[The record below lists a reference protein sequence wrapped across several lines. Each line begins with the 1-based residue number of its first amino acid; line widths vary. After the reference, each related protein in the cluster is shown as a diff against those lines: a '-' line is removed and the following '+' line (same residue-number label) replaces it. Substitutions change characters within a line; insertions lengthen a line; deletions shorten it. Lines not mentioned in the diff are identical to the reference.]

1 MLLEKEKGTCQ
12 WGSRREQ
19 GLLVVEGG
27 TQERA
32 VRESPRSNL
41 LEEEEV
47 EERGTCLPDSEKAE
61 REEEEEEE
69 EQGPRPGLNPVSSWS
84 HFLR

>member
-1 MLLEKEKGTCQ
+1 MLWGKEKGTCQ

-27 TQERA
+27 TQERV
-32 VRESPRSNL
+32 VRESPPSNL

-47 EERGTCLPDSEKAE
+47 EERGTCLPDLEKAA
-61 REEEEEEE
+61 REEEEGE
-69 EQGPRPGLNPVSSWS
+69 EQGPRPGLNPVSSRS
-84 HFLR
+84 HFLP

>member
-1 MLLEKEKGTCQ
+1 MGEGERHLSVGEQKGTRAS
-12 WGSRREQ
+12 G
-19 GLLVVEGG
+19 GGGG

-47 EERGTCLPDSEKAE
+47 EGRGTCLPDSEKAA
-61 REEEEEEE
+61 REEEEGRSKGRG
-69 EQGPRPGLNPVSSWS
+69 QG
-84 HFLR
+84 